1 MQKVVVANWKMHKTI
16 DEALQFIVTLAP
28 LVKNCDAKILLAV
41 PFTALS
47 HAAKQAKG
55 TNILIGAQNIDFHSR
70 GAYTGEVSARMIKDA
85 GAEFV
90 IVGHS
95 ERRQLFHESSKI
107 VNLKVKA
114 ALAEEIQPLVC
125 IGETLEQRQ
134 ANEVEKTL
142 KLQLFESL
150 AGINAEQMDS
160 ILLAY
165 EPVWAIGTNLAA
177 SSKDV
182 LFAHQL
188 CRNLVAESW
197 GTSTAEKLPI
207 LYGGSVKA
215 DNSREL
221 LETPEVDGV
230 LVGGAS
236 LSVESFS
243 KIVLSQQAL
252 NYS

>member
-1 MQKVVVANWKMHKTI
+1 MQKVFVANWKMHKTI
-16 DEALQFIVTLAP
+16 EESLQFIVEFIP
-28 LVKNCDAKILLAV
+28 LVKNIDAKVLLAV

-47 HAAKQAKG
+47 HAAKQVKG
-55 TNILIGAQNIDFHSR
+55 TNITVGAQNIDFHSK
-70 GAYTGEVSARMIKDA
+70 GAYTGEISAEMVKDA
-85 GAEFV
+85 GAQFV

-95 ERRQLFHESSKI
+95 ERRHLFHETSEI

-114 ALAEEIQPLVC
+114 ALAGGLTPLVC

-134 ANEVEKTL
+134 ASKVDGFL
-142 KLQLFESL
+142 KEQLLTSL
-150 AGINAEQMDS
+150 AGIDADQIGSMM
-160 ILLAY
+160 LAY

-177 SSKDV
+177 TPKDV
-182 LFAHQL
+182 FSAHEL
-188 CRNLVAESW
+188 CRNLVAKLW
-197 GTSTAEKLPI
+197 GAPSAEELPI
-207 LYGGSVKA
+207 LYGGSVRA
-215 DNSREL
+215 DNAREL

-252 NYS
+252 KYS